1 MSTENIGLLFALA
14 EKDTT
19 LACQMSSLQGES
31 VDAFVNRLVRL
42 SEKVKLPFTKDEL
55 TVAAQ
60 AAIRGKLPK
69 GLPTL
74 PRASAYALN

>member
-1 MSTENIGLLFALA
+1 MSTKNIELFFARA
-14 EKDTT
+14 EKDFT
-19 LACQMSSLQGES
+19 LASQMTGLQEES

-42 SEKVKLPFTKDEL
+42 SKKVKLPFTKDEL

-69 GLPTL
+69 GLPKL
-74 PRASAYALN
+74 PRASTYALN